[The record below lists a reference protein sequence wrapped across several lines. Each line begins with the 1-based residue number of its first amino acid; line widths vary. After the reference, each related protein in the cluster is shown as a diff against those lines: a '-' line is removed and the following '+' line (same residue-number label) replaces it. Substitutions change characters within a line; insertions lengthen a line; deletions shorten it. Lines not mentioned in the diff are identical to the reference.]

1 MSIEEIAAKG
11 ILGLKERAP
20 TFKLDIDPVVDVN
33 PIVDVV
39 PLSDEEDDE
48 EDAVPISTDGLLL
61 DEDFDDEDE
70 GGDLISDGT
79 IVINEPA
86 VVETVSVQT
95 VGSNNDF
102 QNGGSSGTNVNVAIA
117 AGDVSGPDAHTAG
130 SVVIKVG
137 SSSSSTLSEE
147 KAAHVAPVVQPVED
161 HDHGFFHVTEAVVE
175 TVPVPVPAPV
185 EEIVAPKKEIEMA
198 EMAQIPPAGTV
209 AGSGSTEKENVLWP
223 DDATHEYIARPRE
236 IDPLDDADVEELE
249 DIEPNGD
256 TGKSALALAADT
268 DTDTDT
274 DTETST
280 PTSTS
285 MCGPTV
291 SYAKQGIRK
300 IKDCASAKF
309 TSSAA
314 NLCPRPLWGAPT
326 TDANSG
332 KFLRVW
338 DVCCDQCADYRT
350 DDPIAPTR
358 TKIKTKTGTKQ
369 KEQEQFDTS
378 RPPVI
383 VLDAPKAPSST
394 TTTAN
399 DTYEYVTAEEYAQE
413 FSIVLEKCGRE
424 GYASNSRSNSADADD
439 FTANPCVR
447 SEPTFVGCTDA
458 NLFSASINPFDNTVV
473 KTTVAYNYDL
483 YMRSDAE
490 VEQALEQLEESMLY
504 HVAGGMDFDRCGA
517 DDGER
522 RLFAEEV
529 EEEEEDGQPENEK
542 NSISLV
548 GLSSQPID
556 VRDPTYRQC
565 TSSLQSTSS
574 LSINDWRSIDD
585 EADAETK
592 CVPMRGKMTL
602 YLSSKDDRFAAKHI
616 VKSMVKAGA
625 EDGSFLSSTDIRG
638 VAYVENR
645 ALDAARMPGNNLG
658 QFKAN
663 AGVR

>member
-11 ILGLKERAP
+11 VLGHQERAP
-20 TFKLDIDPVVDVN
+20 SFKLDIDPIVDVN
-33 PIVDVV
+33 PIIVDVA

-48 EDAVPISTDGLLL
+48 EKAVPISTDGLLL
-61 DEDFDDEDE
+61 DEDFDDFDDEDE
-70 GGDLISDGT
+70 VGDLISDGT
-79 IVINEPA
+79 IVINEPV

-95 VGSNNDF
+95 VSSSSNNDF
-102 QNGGSSGTNVNVAIA
+102 QNGSGTNVNVAIA
-117 AGDVSGPDAHTAG
+117 AGDVSGPDAHTPG
-130 SVVIKVG
+130 PVVIKVG
-137 SSSSSTLSEE
+137 SSSSSSSLSQQ
-147 KAAHVAPVVQPVED
+147 KAAHVAPVVLVEPVEED
-161 HDHGFFHVTEAVVE
+161 YGFFHVTEAVVE
-175 TVPVPVPAPV
+175 TVPVPAPV
-185 EEIVAPKKEIEMA
+185 EEIVAPKKEIEIA
-198 EMAQIPPAGTV
+198 EMAQIPSAGTV

-236 IDPLDDADVEELE
+236 IDPLDDVVEEE
-249 DIEPNGD
+249 KDIEPNGD
-256 TGKSALALAADT
+256 TVKSALALAADVDADYNT
-268 DTDTDT
+268 SVS
-274 DTETST
+274 TST
-280 PTSTS
+280 TT
-285 MCGPTV
+285 CGPTV

-300 IKDCASAKF
+300 TKDCASAKF

-326 TDANSG
+326 TTNG

-338 DVCCDQCADYRT
+338 DVCCDQCEDYRT
-350 DDPIAPTR
+350 DEPIAPTR
-358 TKIKTKTGTKQ
+358 TKAKTGTKQ

-399 DTYEYVTAEEYAQE
+399 DAYEYVTAEEYAQE
-413 FSIVLEKCGRE
+413 FSIVLEKCGQE
-424 GYASNSRSNSADADD
+424 GYASNSRNSADADD
-439 FTANPCVR
+439 FTTNPCVR

-473 KTTVAYNYDL
+473 KTTVAFNYDL
-483 YMRSDAE
+483 YLRSDAE
-490 VEQALEQLEESMLY
+490 VEQAVEQLEESMLY

-517 DDGER
+517 DDSER
-522 RLFAEEV
+522 RLFAEKV
-529 EEEEEDGQPENEK
+529 EGQPENEK

-556 VRDPTYRQC
+556 VRDPTYQQC